1 MPLDT
6 SIPLGGTPVNLGNP
20 MQMMGQL
27 LQIRSMQDEQQQ
39 RQLQNAS
46 LQRAQGDDQAMRDAI
61 ASNTLPGSGF
71 ADYDAAIKQL
81 NGSGHGGAA
90 LKLQD
95 TIQDFRAKQ
104 ETTLKTSLDNTKTK
118 LELATRIVQ
127 GIKEEGTQD
136 AFDRGKQY
144 LTSIVGPDVAN
155 QIGDR
160 YDVKRIDAALTWG
173 RDAGE
178 QLTAQRDLF
187 NQVAKVREMDA
198 SDKKNQPEIIQK
210 WTEIG
215 AKAFSMAKTP
225 QDWDKISA
233 ALNDQLMPATV
244 RQMFADK
251 FSPEAVGQAT
261 ALGLTPK
268 ERADIQGSAAGR
280 AETARHDL
288 TIEAQGQARLDA
300 EEAVPDLSPEAKRAE
315 AQRYAMTGQTMA
327 FGMGKKAIA
336 LKTEIA
342 NQAAEMYKDLDLPQ
356 AMAAFQA
363 NKTSLVKMQGQM
375 DQVSAFE
382 GKAVKNL
389 QQFIDQAQKTV
400 DTGSPYL
407 NRPVRALSDSLL
419 GSPQMSAYNA
429 ARQVMLPEF
438 ARINNAG
445 SSLSGVLSD
454 SARKEVEDLL
464 GKDATLPQVLAVAK
478 VLVNDAKNSKDT
490 LSEQIKNITARIAAP
505 PKALSGQGS
514 ATPGLGGGHQ
524 VGDIV
529 PMGGKRYKI
538 TAIHPDGTFDGTAVP

>member
-6 SIPLGGTPVNLGNP
+6 SIPLSGAPVSLGNP

-27 LQIRSMQDEQQQ
+27 LQIRALQDEQQQ

-46 LQRAQGDDQAMRDAI
+46 LQRAQGDDLAMRDAI
-61 ASNTLPGSGF
+61 AQNTLSGSGF

-95 TIQDFRAKQ
+95 DIQNFRAKQ
-104 ETTLKTSLDNTKTK
+104 ETTLKTSLDNSKSK
-118 LELATRIVQ
+118 LELASRVVQ
-127 GIKEEGTQD
+127 GIQAEGTQD

-144 LTSIVGPDVAN
+144 LTGIVGPELAN
-155 QIGDR
+155 QLGDR
-160 YDVKRIDAALTWG
+160 FDVKRIDEALAWG
-173 RDAGE
+173 RDAGQ
-178 QLTAQRDLF
+178 QLTAQRNMFD
-187 NQVAKVREMDA
+187 QAAKLREMDQT
-198 SDKKNQPEIIQK
+198 DKKNAPIIAEGWK
-210 WTEIG
+210 KMG
-215 AKAFSMAKTP
+215 AELFSYAKTDA
-225 QDWDKISA
+225 DWQKASDVLNAQGMPSA
-233 ALNDQLMPATV
+233 A

-251 FSPEAVGQAT
+251 FSPEAVGQAAAMLLT
-261 ALGLTPK
+261 AK
-268 ERADIQGSAAGR
+268 EKADIAGSTASR
-280 AETARHDL
+280 AETALHDR
-288 TIEAQGQARLDA
+288 TMEAQGQARLDA

-356 AMAAFQA
+356 AMAAYA
-363 NKTSLVKMQGQM
+363 SNKSSLVKMQGQM
-375 DQVSAFE
+375 DQLSAFE
-382 GKAVKNL
+382 AKSVKNL
-389 QQFIDQAQKTV
+389 QQFIEQAQKTV

-407 NRPVRALSDSLL
+407 NRPVRALSENLL

-429 ARQVMLPEF
+429 ARAVMLPEF

-445 SSLSGVLSD
+445 SSLSGVLTD
-454 SARKEVEDLL
+454 DARNKVNDLL
-464 GKDATLPQVLAVAK
+464 KTDATLPQVLAVAR
-478 VLVNDAKNSKDT
+478 VLVQDAKNSKDT

-505 PKALSGQGS
+505 PKALGGQSTAPASG
-514 ATPGLGGGHQ
+514 LGGHQ

-538 TAIHPDGTFDGTAVP
+538 TALHPDGTFDGTVVP